1 MEVGSE
7 LHDLREQAEG
17 GQADVGSKLHVLRTE
32 VGSQAEVGSV
42 QNVLWA
48 QAEGGHAEVG
58 SLLHVLW
65 GQAKVVRKLC
75 PLTFHFSSSKIL

>member
-1 MEVGSE
+1 M
-7 LHDLREQAEG
+7 LHVLLEKAEG
-17 GQADVGSKLHVLRTE
+17 G
-32 VGSQAEVGSV
+32 QAEVGSV

-48 QAEGGHAEVG
+48 QAEGGQTEVG

-75 PLTFHFSSSKIL
+75 PLTFHFSASKIL